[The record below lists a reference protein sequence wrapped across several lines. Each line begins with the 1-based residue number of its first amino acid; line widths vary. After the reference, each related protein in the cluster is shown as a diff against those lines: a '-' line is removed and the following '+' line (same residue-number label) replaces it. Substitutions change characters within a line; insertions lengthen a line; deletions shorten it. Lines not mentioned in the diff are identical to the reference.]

1 MSKAT
6 GASLQTSCND
16 LNPGVLGACAKFEE
30 RQVGGERYNFFS
42 GCDKLTTC
50 TIILRGGAE
59 QASRPPSPF
68 PAPTPR
74 PRPFPSPHL
83 PPSLT
88 PLPPPSPR
96 SSSRRPSARST
107 TRS

>member
-59 QASRPPSPF
+59 QASRPPRPAAPRPTLPF
-68 PAPTPR
+68 PAP
-74 PRPFPSPHL
+74 
-83 PPSLT
+83 
-88 PLPPPSPR
+88 PLL
-96 SSSRRPSARST
+96 
-107 TRS
+107 